1 MRCLLS
7 VCLLFLPGTRVD
19 FDSWRP
25 ASAAARPAD
34 CASGRPPS
42 RKMPGWRQ
50 PAAGAW
56 RDAATGRTD
65 ATLGIRR
72 GAQHSPCRENAR
84 RPLLAIRPRRVARF
98 VRLSGRLSTT
108 QPKSDPS
115 FRSCLEHGQGLEP
128 FRRVRVRRTRMG
140 SAALVP
146 GGLAE
151 TLDPRPGTGASRP
164 ALHWGSKTEAHS
176 SSLPAS
182 ARPEAAH
189 GEIAAMSTH
198 AGPPGRSTGKR
209 FRNLL
214 RGAGS
219 TLVLYPDPP
228 MREELLPKGTLEQRL
243 SETWTRVGG
252 YLRNSMGVVE
262 REARQKKKQKQ

>member
-146 GGLAE
+146 GDLPKHWTHARAQAQVA
-151 TLDPRPGTGASRP
+151 LLFTGAARP
-164 ALHWGSKTEAHS
+164 KHTQVRCPPRRGRKRRTARLQPCPRTPVRRVVRQASVSAICSAAQGALS
-176 SSLPAS
+176 SSIRIRQCAKNCCRRERWNNACARRGQGS
-182 ARPEAAH
+182 AGISVIRWE
-189 GEIAAMSTH
+189 
-198 AGPPGRSTGKR
+198 
-209 FRNLL
+209 
-214 RGAGS
+214 
-219 TLVLYPDPP
+219 
-228 MREELLPKGTLEQRL
+228 
-243 SETWTRVGG
+243 
-252 YLRNSMGVVE
+252 
-262 REARQKKKQKQ
+262 